1 MWMGCW
7 ELQRALV
14 RAQFGIAEGV
24 RAQLELQRVSGLS
37 LGLHRVSVRAQLGT
51 QQVQLLPAR
60 GAPGAGLE
68 SELAMSGYRV
78 GAGGSTGLCPGA
90 QGVPRV
96 PGRGGAP
103 GQGKVP
109 LCVPE
114 QGEGSV
120 HESHRP
126 GHCFQCIAYT

>member
-7 ELQRALV
+7 ELQRASV

-24 RAQLELQRVSGLS
+24 RAQLELQ
-37 LGLHRVSVRAQLGT
+37 RVSVRAQLGT

-90 QGVPRV
+90 QGVPQV

-103 GQGKVP
+103 GQVKVP

-114 QGEGSV
+114 QGKGSV